1 MLVDGGFAKHEDIDA
16 VSAPAVGCTV
26 YSPVPQP
33 KDPKNDRYALL
44 IVLIAFWLAHGDC
57 RRQRQATQEAFE
69 IGSVLTGGI
78 DADVEVCL
86 GMLLVQQLQPFA
98 EILVAL
104 LVLQD
109 GERLCG
115 RLPIRAQERN
125 PMAVA
130 RGVDANADAGE

>member
-1 MLVDGGFAKHEDIDA
+1 
-16 VSAPAVGCTV
+16 
-26 YSPVPQP
+26 
-33 KDPKNDRYALL
+33 
-44 IVLIAFWLAHGDC
+44 
-57 RRQRQATQEAFE
+57 
-69 IGSVLTGGI
+69 
-78 DADVEVCL
+78 
-86 GMLLVQQLQPFA
+86 MLLVQQLQAFA